1 MAFYELVFIIR
12 QDISSSEV
20 DRIIDDFTQ
29 IAKDNKGDVIK
40 TEYWGIR
47 TLAYKIGNNK
57 KGHYVFLGLEATL
70 IAMKEIER
78 KMKLS
83 ENIIRFLTIKVDSIN
98 NEPSLIL
105 RGKSSGNEEIV
116 DVTIVKE

>member
-20 DRIIDDFTQ
+20 DKIIDDFTR
-29 IAKDNKGDVIK
+29 IAKDNKGHVIK
-40 TEYWGIR
+40 TEYWGVR

-57 KGHYVFLGLEATL
+57 KGHYVFLGLEAELTT
-70 IAMKEIER
+70 IKEIER

-83 ENIIRFLTIKVDSIN
+83 ENIIRFLTIKVDSID
-98 NEPSLIL
+98 NEPSQIL
-105 RGKSSGNEEIV
+105 KGRSSENEEIV
-116 DVTIVKE
+116 DVTIAKE